1 MKKILVPVI
10 ALFLILVPIH
20 SLKAETNQ
28 VCSSQGT
35 RLVLRSDLCRSRS
48 TSVKHQ
54 FPTIRIPR
62 WDNADQKSVRVIYN
76 SRGKTLTRVPSQ
88 TVPVPKQPTF
98 QPSPVPAKPAPVS
111 TQPLAPTPAPEPTPA
126 PAQEPANFSA
136 MQKEML
142 GYINA
147 ERASA
152 NLPSLTL
159 DQKLCQGAYLK
170 SRDMAVNG
178 YFSHTSPTYGSP
190 FEMMKSQG
198 ITYRTAGENIAKNT
212 SVKGAHNAFMNSAGH
227 KANILN
233 PGFGKLGLGFYQEGQ
248 YLYVTQW
255 FTN

>member
-1 MKKILVPVI
+1 
-10 ALFLILVPIH
+10 
-20 SLKAETNQ
+20 
-28 VCSSQGT
+28 
-35 RLVLRSDLCRSRS
+35 
-48 TSVKHQ
+48 
-54 FPTIRIPR
+54 
-62 WDNADQKSVRVIYN
+62 
-76 SRGKTLTRVPSQ
+76 
-88 TVPVPKQPTF
+88 
-98 QPSPVPAKPAPVS
+98 
-111 TQPLAPTPAPEPTPA
+111 
-126 PAQEPANFSA
+126 
-136 MQKEML
+136 ML

-178 YFSHTSPTYGSP
+178 YFSHTSLTYGSP